1 MKAKLLI
8 LLSIISAS
16 MSANAS
22 WVSAYSEW
30 TNLGLGNQFTQSG
43 NYVRSI
49 SESES
54 FFMLRRNYG
63 HLAMKRIYAYIS
75 AADIVENNQNVVK
88 LSQEPVN
95 YEANLNGFD
104 PKPDALKELTK
115 TQVNT
120 LYTAMTRTHVVANQR
135 NYGGRGVGFCFG
147 RALVAHNQALIRN
160 VHPASI
166 RKIWVVGNMGFWGHH
181 VATIVKVKGTWL
193 AVDNFTGVMNVEQ
206 WIQRMKREKDAAAT
220 KPLMF
225 FITRAGRF
233 GHANNSLYN
242 SIDLFN
248 VPQTSMGKVAST
260 EAKNHLKKRDFYQG
274 FFMDFYEELDTK
286 SQVVRQFSQQENEE
300 AEALAAAEL
309 ERLRLEA
316 IQIEEEKAEFA
327 KATSYK
333 LTQSTTYCYNTLNQK
348 VNCNYQLE
356 VAGIPHETSVSI
368 TGYAQYQM
376 QAQKGETIYAK
387 HIIDSRVEDGTSYHI
402 SEDSEGKL
410 TKIFVEYVRPSDKTK
425 RPYYKVV
432 GTSNESEAEM
442 FKEVEAIKDI
452 LFDFDPKNT
461 VKPQNASPKTN

>member
-8 LLSIISAS
+8 LLSIISIS

-30 TNLGLGNQFTQSG
+30 TTLGLGNQYTQSG

-49 SESES
+49 SESDS

-75 AADIVENNQNVVK
+75 AADIVENNQNIIK
-88 LSQEPVN
+88 LSKQPVN
-95 YEANLNGFD
+95 YASNANGFD
-104 PKPDALKELTK
+104 PRPDALKELTK
-115 TQVNT
+115 SQINILYSAMANT
-120 LYTAMTRTHVVANQR
+120 YVVANQR
-135 NYGGRGVGFCFG
+135 LYGGRGVGFCFG

-160 VHPASI
+160 VHPASV
-166 RKIWVVGNMGFWGHH
+166 RKIWVIGNMGFWGHH

-206 WIQRMKREKDAAAT
+206 WIQRMKQEKDAAAT

-242 SIDLFN
+242 STDLFN
-248 VPQTSMGKVAST
+248 VPQNRMEQVASKQ
-260 EAKNHLKKRDFYQG
+260 AKESLKRRDFYQG
-274 FFMDFYEELDTK
+274 FFMDFYEELDTEETL
-286 SQVVRQFSQQENEE
+286 VRKFSQQENIEQ
-300 AEALAAAEL
+300 
-309 ERLRLEA
+309 ERVAQAQVEYLRLEA
-316 IQIEEEKAEFA
+316 IKSEHERAEFA
-327 KATSYK
+327 KLSAYK

-356 VAGIPHETSVSI
+356 MAGIPHETSVSI
-368 TGYAQYQM
+368 TGFAQYQV
-376 QAQKGETIYAK
+376 QVQKGETIYAK
-387 HIIDSRVEDGTSYHI
+387 HIIDPRVQDEVSYHI

-410 TKIFVEYVRPSDKTK
+410 TKIIVEYVKPSDKTQ

-432 GTSNESEAEM
+432 ESSTDSQTKM

-452 LFDFDPKNT
+452 MFDFDPKYI
-461 VKPQNASPKTN
+461 VKPQNASPKGI